1 MPLVPAVAFFEVV
14 LALHVMAVI
23 VAFGV
28 TFAYPIMFSVGAR
41 QDPRSLPL
49 LHRIEYS
56 VERRLINPG
65 LLVVL
70 LAGIYLASNR
80 HMWSAFYVQ
89 WGLGAVVVIGA
100 VVGAVMIPTAKRAE
114 ALAERDLAAS
124 DAGAVSLSEEYRTLT
139 RRLAIVGSLMSLLVL
154 VTVYFM
160 TTHTGA

>member
-1 MPLVPAVAFFEVV
+1 MLIVPAVAFFEVV
-14 LALHVMAVI
+14 LAVHIMAVI

-41 QDPRSLPL
+41 ADPRSLPL

-56 VERRLINPG
+56 IERRLINPG

-70 LAGIYLASNR
+70 LAGIYLASKL
-80 HMWSAFYVQ
+80 HVWSAFYVQ
-89 WGLGAVVVIGA
+89 WGLAAVVVIGA

-114 ALAERDLAAS
+114 AIAARDLAGS
-124 DAGAVSLSEEYRTLT
+124 DGDAVSFSEEYRALT
-139 RRLAIVGSLMSLLVL
+139 RRLATVGSLMSLLVL

-160 TTHTGA
+160 ATHTT

>member
-1 MPLVPAVAFFEVV
+1 MSTVPAVAFLEVV
-14 LALHVMAVI
+14 LAIHIMAVI

-41 QDPRSLPL
+41 QDLRSLPL

-56 VERRLINPG
+56 IERRLVNPG

-70 LAGIYLASNR
+70 LAGIYLASKL
-80 HMWSAFYVQ
+80 HVWSAFYVQ

-100 VVGAVMIPTAKRAE
+100 AVGAVMIPTAKRAE
-114 ALAERDLAAS
+114 ALAKRDLAGS
-124 DAGAVSLSEEYRTLT
+124 GEDAIGLSEEYRALA
-139 RRLAIVGSLMSLLVL
+139 RRLASVGSLLSLLVL

-160 TTHTGA
+160 ATHT